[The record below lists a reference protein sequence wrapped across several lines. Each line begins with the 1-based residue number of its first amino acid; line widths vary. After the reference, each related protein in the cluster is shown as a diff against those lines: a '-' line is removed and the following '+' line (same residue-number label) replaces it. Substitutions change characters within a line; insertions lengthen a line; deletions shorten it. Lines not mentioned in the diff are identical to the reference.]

1 MLSQRVAR
9 VWHTSPLVELTAKER
24 RELADRVD
32 NAESFD
38 QLSNADRKIIN
49 QAERNYDADKAAQPD
64 VVKVRRRAVDD
75 ALGRLAA
82 IPDVEPGLIAVP
94 WRTAPRPKV
103 PTEAWAASDLRLFFI
118 EELTATQPT
127 LTRENVVW
135 HLEHLGQVGEGRNAN
150 PNILAVNGVPFIY
163 DGHHR
168 LAALWLLGVD
178 ATNCWRLDLQT
189 TVVSLG

>member
-1 MLSQRVAR
+1 MLSQRAAR
-9 VWHTSPLVELTAKER
+9 VWHTAPIILLPYDKRLALAERIDSVEMFS
-24 RELADRVD
+24 ELRA
-32 NAESFD
+32 SD
-38 QLSNADRKIIN
+38 QRLIE
-49 QAERNYDADKAAQPD
+49 QAEANFDTVKATQPD

-150 PNILAVNGVPFIY
+150 PNILAVNGIPFIY

>member
-49 QAERNYDADKAAQPD
+49 QAERNYDADKAVEPD

-75 ALGRLAA
+75 ALDRLSA
-82 IPDVEPGLIAVP
+82 IPDAEPGRIAVP
-94 WRTAPRPKV
+94 WLTAPRPKV
-103 PTEAWAASDLRLFFI
+103 PTEAWAHSDLFLYLI
-118 EELTATQPT
+118 EELTATQEF
-127 LTRENVVW
+127 LTRENVIW

-150 PNILAVNGVPFIY
+150 PNILVADGIPLIY

-168 LAALWLLGVD
+168 LAALWLLGVA
-178 ATNCWRLDLQT
+178 ATNCWTLNT
-189 TVVSLG
+189 